1 MQTRTLA
8 EKTAD
13 RLMALIREE
22 GYGAGDRLPTE
33 KDLCAQLGVGRNT
46 LREALKLLASRNVVT
61 IRQGAGTYVAENPGV
76 VDDPLGFSLV
86 ADRRK
91 LTQDL
96 LQIRLIL
103 EPGIAALAAQCATQ
117 ADIGELEEVLLAL
130 EGAVCR
136 QESFWELDVAYH
148 RKIAEC
154 THNSVMENLIPI
166 ISGGVHVFSGEVSS
180 QEYHQTQETHRRIF
194 EAIRR
199 HSAFD
204 AEMEMRYHLLYNQ
217 KRYQSEI
224 QNSSH
229 E

>member
-1 MQTRTLA
+1 M
-8 EKTAD
+8 
-13 RLMALIREE
+13 
-22 GYGAGDRLPTE
+22 
-33 KDLCAQLGVGRNT
+33 
-46 LREALKLLASRNVVT
+46 
-61 IRQGAGTYVAENPGV
+61 
-76 VDDPLGFSLV
+76 
-86 ADRRK
+86 
-91 LTQDL
+91 
-96 LQIRLIL
+96 
-103 EPGIAALAAQCATQ
+103 
-117 ADIGELEEVLLAL
+117 LLAL